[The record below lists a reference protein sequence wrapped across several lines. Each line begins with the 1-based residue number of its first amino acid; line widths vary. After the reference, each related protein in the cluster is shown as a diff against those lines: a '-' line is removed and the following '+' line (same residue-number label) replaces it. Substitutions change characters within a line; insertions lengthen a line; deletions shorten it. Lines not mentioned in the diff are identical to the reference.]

1 MAEEVL
7 GGVVA
12 QQIGAEAGE
21 RGVVEGGVRVCGRV
35 DECPGE
41 GLEGESRREGE
52 ACVQS
57 GEFG

>member
-1 MAEEVL
+1 VAEEVL

-12 QQIGAEAGE
+12 QQVGAEAGE

-35 DECPGE
+35 DEGPGE
-41 GLEGESRREGE
+41 GLERESRREGE
-52 ACVQS
+52 ACVQG